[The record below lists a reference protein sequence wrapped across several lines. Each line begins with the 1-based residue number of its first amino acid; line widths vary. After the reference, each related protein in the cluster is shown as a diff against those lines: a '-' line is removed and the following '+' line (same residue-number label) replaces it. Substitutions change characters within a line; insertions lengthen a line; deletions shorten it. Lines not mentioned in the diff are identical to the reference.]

1 MFRER
6 NGIFCLLLCLLGF
19 GTAVRAEKLDEL
31 RRQAAVQRTFEAYSA
46 VCRYCYS
53 EGKSADILSIYADSI
68 RMVGFHTKSS
78 ECFIEYYSW
87 KSEAAFLEGDFKK
100 GYALKRAAIALSER
114 TKDRTYLAECA
125 GDMGYYYNVD
135 AQYDS
140 ARYYLKKGLL
150 ASEGMPALREGYR
163 TMLTNYASSFLF
175 EGHTDSALI
184 YTKHAREVSEADR
197 DTAMLI
203 ENLNQLGT
211 IYRRQKRL
219 SECLSYFGEAVRLC
233 ELQDNFRT
241 AAYIY
246 GNLAT
251 VYTEWNQQDMAEE
264 MSKVAV
270 EYARKIGDNQ
280 MTGICLSN
288 LGIIQCH
295 VDSSRQEGIDHLL
308 EAVVLLRKVNNR
320 RRLCEAYSFLAN
332 AFVQQGEEKRA
343 ADYLE
348 KLEALTSEMR
358 TDVEFY
364 RYYRVKGVILQ
375 SQGRYAEAV
384 AYYQKQVLMLQRG
397 YYDTQDYE
405 VYADL
410 SECYH
415 ALHQEAKSR
424 QYLQKAYALRD
435 STFLEENMSQL
446 SYFSAKY
453 GMKEKEL
460 MITRL
465 EQAQLEE
472 RAKALERRIF
482 LGIVISAL
490 LFVLFLLLYARQRQK
505 VKIARLAQAAG
516 EKEQQFLTLQKE
528 TERRLTQ
535 RYIEGLESERTRI
548 ATELHDDVCNSLLA
562 LSMDVRTSEVAASG
576 RLDRQLDLLEKARQR
591 VRHISHELM
600 PPVFQYATLNEMLSD
615 YVNHLHLPSGMSVT
629 YVSTEGVDWTRLPQ
643 SLCFEFYRIVQE
655 AVGNAVKYAEAS
667 LIQVSLTFGQ
677 GVASV
682 QVVDNGHGFDV
693 NRKSKGIGLR
703 TIAQRVKA
711 IGGSLILESSS
722 GKGTLVKASVQVDTI
737 EE

>member
-1 MFRER
+1 MFGER
-6 NGIFCLLLCLLGF
+6 NVFICLLLCLLGL
-19 GTAVRAEKLDEL
+19 GTDVCAEVLDEL
-31 RRQAAVQRTFEAYSA
+31 CRQAAVQRTFESYSA

-53 EGKSADILSIYADSI
+53 EGKYADVLSSYADSI
-68 RMVGFHTKSS
+68 RMVGLQTKSTD
-78 ECFIEYYSW
+78 CFIEYYSW
-87 KSEAAFLEGDFKK
+87 KSEAAFLEGDFEH
-100 GYALKRAAIALSER
+100 GYTLKRAAIALSER
-114 TKDRTYLAECA
+114 TKNWTYLTECA

-135 AQYDS
+135 ARYDS
-140 ARYYLKKGLL
+140 ARYYLKKGLI
-150 ASEGMPALREGYR
+150 ASEDMPALRESYR

-175 EGHTDSALI
+175 EGHTDSALV
-184 YTKHAREVSEADR
+184 YTQRAREVSEADR

-219 SECLSYFGEAVRLC
+219 EECLSHFGEAIRLC
-233 ELQDNFRT
+233 ELQNNFRT

-251 VYTEWNQQDMAEE
+251 VYTEWNQQEMAEE
-264 MSKVAV
+264 MSKTAV
-270 EYARKIGDNQ
+270 KYARKIGDNQ

-295 VDSSRQEGIDHLL
+295 VDSSRQEGIVHLQ
-308 EAVVLLRKVNNR
+308 EAVSLLRKVNNR

-332 AFVQQGEEKRA
+332 AFVQEGEEKMA
-343 ADYLE
+343 TDYLD

-375 SQGRYAEAV
+375 SQGRYEEAIS
-384 AYYQKQVLMLQRG
+384 YYQKQILMLQEG

-424 QYLQKAYALRD
+424 QYLQKAYVLRD
-435 STFLEENMSQL
+435 STFLKENTSQL

-465 EQAQLEE
+465 EQTQLEE

-482 LGIVISAL
+482 FGVVIGTL
-490 LFVLFLLLYARQRQK
+490 LLVLLLLLYTRQRQK

-528 TERRLTQ
+528 TERRLTR
-535 RYIEGLESERTRI
+535 RYIEGLETERTRI

-562 LSMDVRTSEVAASG
+562 LSMDVRASEVAVAG
-576 RLDRQLDLLEKARQR
+576 RLDRQLDLLEKTRQR

-629 YVSTEGVDWTRLPQ
+629 YDSTEGVDWARLPQ
-643 SLCFEFYRIVQE
+643 TLSFEFYRIVQE
-655 AVGNAVKYAEAS
+655 AVSNAVKYAGAS
-667 LIQVSLTFGQ
+667 LVQVSLMLEHGM
-677 GVASV
+677 ASV
-682 QVVDNGHGFDV
+682 QVVDNGCGFDV
-693 NRKSKGIGLR
+693 NRKNKGIGLR

-711 IGGSLILESSS
+711 IGGNLILESAS
-722 GKGTLVKASVQVDTI
+722 GKGTFLKATVQMDAI
-737 EE
+737 KE